1 MKVKLDE
8 NLPLQIAV
16 ELRARLHDVQTV
28 WEDGLSGHVDLDIWA
43 GAQREGRVLITQDLD
58 FSDARKFVPG
68 THHGIVLI
76 RLRSPSRRN
85 LIARATELFDQEDV
99 SGWQVALSL
108 QQNGKCACADLG
120 LSAGDRQFSVFQEL
134 GSLWGTSPRSRDAVP
149 PR

>member
-28 WEDGLSGHVDLDIWA
+28 WEEGLSGHADLDIWE

-76 RLRSPSRRN
+76 RLRSPSR
-85 LIARATELFDQEDV
+85 T
-99 SGWQVALSL
+99 SL
-108 QQNGKCACADLG
+108 ERRTSSLECI
-120 LSAGDRQFSVFQEL
+120 
-134 GSLWGTSPRSRDAVP
+134 GSDP
-149 PR
+149 PRLRLDPTVVRKPAPADPASRRLEVSIMRHDVES